1 MSTFNCGKYNTKNVF
16 NDVKITNINLNN
28 VFVYLALGFH
38 HPNHPCPHQACS
50 LGLSDKSHL
59 LNDDEI
65 GNEDDYE
72 DDFDKVSYKNR
83 PTLSPMLST
92 IFWSLSPRCGKVL
105 ASSTRRISARRW
117 GGDRLI
123 TE

>member
-1 MSTFNCGKYNTKNVF
+1 MYLYTWLLDSITPTILVLIRPALLGCLISLTFSMMMR
-16 NDVKITNINLNN
+16 
-28 VFVYLALGFH
+28 LGMRM
-38 HPNHPCPHQACS
+38 
-50 LGLSDKSHL
+50 
-59 LNDDEI
+59 I
-65 GNEDDYE
+65 IDYE